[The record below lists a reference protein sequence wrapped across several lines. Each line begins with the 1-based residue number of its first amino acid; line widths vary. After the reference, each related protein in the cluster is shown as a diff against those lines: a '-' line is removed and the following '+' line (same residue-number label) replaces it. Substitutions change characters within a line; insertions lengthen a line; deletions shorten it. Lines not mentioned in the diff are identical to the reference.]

1 MGTRPNYS
9 CEFEVI
15 ATSVDDAIAIERYG
29 GMRIELSSAL
39 SEMGITP
46 SYALIKNVV
55 DIVKLPVHV
64 LIRPHSK
71 SFVYSD
77 YDMEVMIEDIVMAKR
92 LGADGIVVGVLD
104 EHNRIDEEKLKKLL
118 SYADDMDVTFH
129 RAIDITEDPVKSVET
144 LLKYPQIKRIVTAG
158 GKGKVTDN
166 LSVIKKMV
174 EAAKGKI
181 TIMLGG
187 GLNKDNLQLAMER
200 TGARE
205 VHFGTGVRDNYHYTG
220 EIKEEL
226 MKACLLAYKK
236 STGRN

>member
-1 MGTRPNYS
+1 ML
-9 CEFEVI
+9 EVI

-166 LSVIKKMV
+166 LSVIKEMV

>member
-1 MGTRPNYS
+1 ML
-9 CEFEVI
+9 EVI

-158 GKGKVTDN
+158 GKGKVKDN

>member
-1 MGTRPNYS
+1 MV
-9 CEFEVI
+9 FEVI
-15 ATSVDDAIAIERYG
+15 ATSVDDAIAIEKYG

-55 DIVKLPVHV
+55 EKVSLPIHV

-71 SFVYSD
+71 SFVYSEH
-77 YDMEVMIEDIVMAKR
+77 DMQVMKEDIEIAKK
-92 LGADGIVVGVLD
+92 LGADGLVIGVLD
-104 EHNRIDEEKLKKLL
+104 EYNKIDEEKLKKLL

-129 RAIDITEDPVKSVET
+129 RAIDITEDPVESVIT

-158 GKGKVTDN
+158 GKGKVIDN

-174 EAAKGKI
+174 EAAEDKI
-181 TIMLGG
+181 VIMLGG
-187 GLNKDNLQLAMER
+187 GLNKDNLRLAMER

-205 VHFGTGVRDNYHYTG
+205 VHFGTGVRKNYHYTG
-220 EIKEEL
+220 VISEEL
-226 MKACLLAYKK
+226 MKACLLAY
-236 STGRN
+236 NDFC